1 MILQKEYKIKD
12 KTFVYD
18 HKSAVDSYR
27 KYCEITDEEFIE
39 NILNILHFAVYI
51 CYIKNLKTEDVLSDT
66 GIIHE
71 LVHLT
76 KENTRK
82 FVDIKNIRKLFAK
95 TLHLNN

>member
-1 MILQKEYKIKD
+1 M
-12 KTFVYD
+12 
-18 HKSAVDSYR
+18 
-27 KYCEITDEEFIE
+27 
-39 NILNILHFAVYI
+39 ILNILHFAVYI

-95 TLHLNN
+95 TLHLKN